1 MREADTPMMTLLSH
15 PFSPYGRKVK
25 IAIALKGLKDRIDV
39 VQVDTNPLD
48 NPDITRV
55 NPLGKIPALV
65 IDGDT
70 AIFDSHVICEYLDSL
85 APQPVLFPKGGVE
98 RMRTLTLGS
107 LADGILDAALLL
119 VYEKRFRPE
128 DSWHAP
134 WQERQQLKIDRATD
148 FLERSPPA
156 WTASPDYGHLTLACA
171 LGYLDFRH
179 DGKWRAGHP
188 GLVAWLDEFARAVPA
203 FDETTPKA

>member
-1 MREADTPMMTLLSH
+1 MMTLLTH
-15 PFSPYGRKVK
+15 PLSPYGRKVK
-25 IAIALKGLKDRIDV
+25 IATALKGLKDRIEA
-39 VQVDTNPLD
+39 VQVDANPLD
-48 NPDITRV
+48 NPEITRA

-85 APQPVLFPKGGVE
+85 APAPVLFPKSGVE

-107 LADGILDAALLL
+107 LCDGILDAALLL

-128 DSWHAP
+128 EKWHPP
-134 WQERQQLKIDRATD
+134 WQQRQQGKIDRSLD

-156 WTASPDYGHLTLACA
+156 WGASPDYGHLTLACA

-179 DGKWRAGHP
+179 EGKWRAGHS
-188 GLVAWLDEFARAVPA
+188 GLVAWLDEFAGAVSA
-203 FDETTPKA
+203 FEETRPKA

>member
-1 MREADTPMMTLLSH
+1 MMTLLSH

-25 IAIALKGLKDRIDV
+25 IAMGLKGVEDRIEV

-48 NPDITRV
+48 NPDITRA

-65 IDGDT
+65 VDGDT

-85 APQPVLFPKGGVE
+85 APAPVLFPKGGVE
-98 RMRTLTLGS
+98 RVRTLTLAS

-128 DSWHAP
+128 PLWHAP
-134 WQERQQLKIDRATD
+134 WQERQQLKIDRALD

-156 WTASPDYGHLTLACA
+156 WGASPDYGHLTLACA

-179 DGKWRAGHP
+179 EGKWRSGHP
-188 GLVAWLDEFARAVPA
+188 DLVAWLDQFAKTVPA
-203 FDETTPKA
+203 FGATRPKG

>member
-1 MREADTPMMTLLSH
+1 MMTLLTH
-15 PFSPYGRKVK
+15 PLSPYGRKVR
-25 IAIALKGLKDRIDV
+25 IATALKGLKDRIEV

-48 NPDITRV
+48 NPEITRA

-70 AIFDSHVICEYLDSL
+70 AIFDSHVVCEYLDSL
-85 APQPVLFPKGGVE
+85 APAPVLFPKSGVE

-107 LADGILDAALLL
+107 LCDGMLDAALLL

-128 DSWHAP
+128 EKWHPP
-134 WQERQQLKIDRATD
+134 WLERQQGKIDRSLD
-148 FLERSPPA
+148 FLERAPPA
-156 WTASPDYGHLTLACA
+156 WGASPDYGHLTLACA

-179 DGKWRAGHP
+179 EGKWRAGHP
-188 GLVAWLDEFARAVPA
+188 GLVAWLDAFAEAVPA
-203 FDETTPKA
+203 FEETRPKA

>member
-1 MREADTPMMTLLSH
+1 MMTLLSS
-15 PFSPYGRKVK
+15 PLSPYGRKVK
-25 IAIALKGLKDRIDV
+25 IATALKGLEDRIEV

-48 NPDITRV
+48 NPDITRG

-70 AIFDSHVICEYLDSL
+70 AIFDSHVICEYLDTL
-85 APQPVLFPKGGVE
+85 APAPVLFPKGGVE
-98 RMRTLTLGS
+98 RVRTLTLGS

-128 DSWHAP
+128 EKWHAP
-134 WQERQQLKIDRATD
+134 WQERQQLKIDRSLD
-148 FLERSPPA
+148 VLERKPSD
-156 WTASPDYGHLTLACA
+156 WKDSPDYGHLTLACA

-179 DGKWRAGHP
+179 EGKWRARRP
-188 GLVAWLDEFARAVPA
+188 GLVAWLDTFARAVPA
-203 FDETTPKA
+203 FEETRPKA

>member
-1 MREADTPMMTLLSH
+1 MMRLLSH

-25 IAIALKGLKDRIDV
+25 IAMALKGVADRIEV
-39 VQVDTNPLD
+39 IHVDTNPLD
-48 NPDITRV
+48 NPEIVRA

-65 IDGDT
+65 VDGDT

-85 APQPVLFPKGGVE
+85 APAPVLFPKGGVE
-98 RMRTLTLGS
+98 RMRTLTLAS

-128 DSWHAP
+128 DKLHPP
-134 WQERQQLKIDRATD
+134 WQARQQLKIDRAVD
-148 FLERSPPA
+148 LLERQPPI
-156 WTASPDYGHLTLACA
+156 WKESPDYGHLTLACA

-179 DGKWRAGHP
+179 EGRWRAGHP
-188 GLVAWLDEFARAVPA
+188 GLEVWLDAFATVVPA
-203 FDETTPKA
+203 FEATRPKI